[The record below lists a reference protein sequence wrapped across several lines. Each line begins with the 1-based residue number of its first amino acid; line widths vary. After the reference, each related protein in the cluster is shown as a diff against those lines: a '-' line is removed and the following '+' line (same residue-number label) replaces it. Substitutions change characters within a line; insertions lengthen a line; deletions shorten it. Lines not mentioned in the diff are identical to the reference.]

1 MSANRLSWNP
11 CSPSAKAT
19 ATRPRADLHATF
31 TNNAPTTGW
40 QCLVEATIAVALIDV
55 TRWGPWFADARR
67 SISADELSRVHRRR
81 IPADGDALALAYAL
95 HRLLLGRVLG
105 LPPGDVPLSRD
116 DLGCPR
122 LAGDIAYTSL
132 SHSDGLIALAVTG
145 SGPVG
150 VDIEPSTR
158 AVVMPTISRSLCHST
173 EIAQLA
179 NLGESERAAAMLA
192 LWVRKE
198 ALLKMAGIGLAVPME
213 SFVAPDSP
221 SLMLPALFSTAVQ
234 VRMLDA
240 GDQCVAAVAGPMG
253 IAIDFHW
260 LHPPAC
266 LASS

>member
-1 MSANRLSWNP
+1 MF
-11 CSPSAKAT
+11 T
-19 ATRPRADLHATF
+19 DRAPGL
-31 TNNAPTTGW
+31 GW
-40 QCLVEATIAVALIDV
+40 KCLAEGGIAVALIDV
-55 TRWGPWFADARR
+55 TRWGRWIADARR
-67 SISADELSRVHRRR
+67 SISADELARVQRRR
-81 IPADGDALALAYAL
+81 FPADRDVLALAYAL

-105 LPPGDVPLSRD
+105 LSPGDVPLSRD
-116 DLGCPR
+116 ALGCPR

-132 SHSDGLIALAVTG
+132 SHSDGLIALAVTA

-158 AVVMPTISRSLCHST
+158 AVVMPEIARSLCHTT

-179 NLGESERAAAMLA
+179 RLDESERAAAMLA

-213 SFVAPDSP
+213 TFVAPDSP

-240 GDQCVAAVAGPMG
+240 GGQCVAAVAGPMG

-260 LHPPAC
+260 LHPPSR
-266 LASS
+266 LAPL